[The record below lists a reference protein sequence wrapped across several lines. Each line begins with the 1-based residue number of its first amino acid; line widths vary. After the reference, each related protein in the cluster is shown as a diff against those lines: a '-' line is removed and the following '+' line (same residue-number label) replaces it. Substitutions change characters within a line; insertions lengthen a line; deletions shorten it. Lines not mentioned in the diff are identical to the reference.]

1 MRKLT
6 AVIVASAIVA
16 AGFPTAPVLAQASL
30 ASTGAVLPSDP
41 MTIIRSTINAFPS
54 GGEPLKLA
62 ISDLIV
68 QHPEFAARLATYLR
82 DDSTLPP
89 EQRQAIVAGLAD
101 ALNRLGIL
109 AQTAD
114 GLSPMWIALLAAGG
128 ALAGLGIY
136 EATKKSCSGSSVS
149 PNC

>member
-41 MTIIRSTINAFPS
+41 MTMIMSTINAFPNV
-54 GGEPLKLA
+54 GEPLKLA

-68 QHPEFAARLATYLR
+68 QHPELASSLAAYLR
-82 DDSTLPP
+82 SDPALLP
-89 EQRQAIVAGLAD
+89 EQKEATVAGLAD
-101 ALNRLGIL
+101 ALNRLGIVAQAGGLNPVWL
-109 AQTAD
+109 A
-114 GLSPMWIALLAAGG
+114 ILAAGG
-128 ALAGLGIY
+128 GLAGLAVY
-136 EATKKSCSGSSVS
+136 EASKKSSAS
-149 PNC
+149 PN